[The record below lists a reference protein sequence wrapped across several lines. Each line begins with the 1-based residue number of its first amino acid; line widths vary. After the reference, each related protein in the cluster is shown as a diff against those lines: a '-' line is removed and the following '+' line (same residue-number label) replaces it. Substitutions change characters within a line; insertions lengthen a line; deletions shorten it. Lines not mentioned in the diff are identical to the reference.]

1 MSIILF
7 TDNASSTLA
16 SAIGTGDTTIVVAA
30 GTGALFSAP
39 GAGQI
44 AYVTLEDVSGN
55 IEVLRVTSRTVDS
68 LVVVR
73 GQDATTPKAFAS
85 GTRVEQRI
93 TKGILDAFLQKA
105 GGDTLSGTTNVT
117 GVINLGSGGSVQN
130 GEIAGSHMRGQPG
143 DTSNEVF
150 VPIGAPAR
158 SAGSPILTT
167 ANLLG
172 SLPSGAAMIVT
183 GMVLL
188 WSGASSSIPAGFALC
203 DGSAGTPDMRDRFVI
218 GAGGSLPTT
227 GGSAATTTGN
237 TSLSG
242 LAIGATALT
251 VAQLPA
257 HGHTLFVGQ
266 TTTPG
271 GGQGPRLDWFTAGS
285 ALTNVPAGPNA
296 GVQIIGNTGTGDP
309 HTHGFS
315 GTTDHSH
322 SYTLPPYRALFFI
335 MKT

>member
-55 IEVLRVTSRTVDS
+55 IEVVRLTSRTVDS

-73 GQDATTPKAFAS
+73 GQDATTPLAFAS

-93 TKGILDAFLQKA
+93 TKGILDAFLQKS

-143 DTSNEVF
+143 DTSNEIF

-158 SAGSPILTT
+158 SAGSAILTT

-172 SLPSGAAMIVT
+172 SLPSGAAMILT
-183 GMVLL
+183 GMVVM
-188 WSGASSSIPAGFALC
+188 WSGSSASIPAGFALC
-203 DGSAGTPDMRDRFVI
+203 DGTAGTPDMRDKFVL
-218 GAGGSLPTT
+218 GAGGALPTA
-227 GGSAATTTGN
+227 GGSAATTTGAS
-237 TSLSG
+237 TIGSFTTDAHVLT
-242 LAIGATALT
+242 LAEIPGHQHVGATVTGSGDDNSQAPMPFLEGSNIQSLG
-251 VAQLPA
+251 VVSIPD
-257 HGHTLFVGQ
+257 F
-266 TTTPG
+266 TTASAG
-271 GGQGPRLDWFTAGS
+271 GGGGHSHTATSAGS
-285 ALTNVPAGPNA
+285 
-296 GVQIIGNTGTGDP
+296 
-309 HTHGFS
+309 HT
-315 GTTDHSH
+315 H